1 MYGVPNAGGTGGTWA
16 DGRDGSAGARG
27 FSAPRLWVVP
37 PSAQPALRPGA
48 ALQGRPST
56 QPAVRAPLWP
66 AQEAAL
72 TTPPGCTFLSRSSY
86 TSTLDSVQGHN
97 IRTSNRIRR
106 VRASHW
112 RVSFGISLFSLHV
125 GDHAVLRTCVH
136 ASKHARMPQNHS
148 ICAIPSHKISQT
160 VIYKYVT
167 AANFRF

>member
-1 MYGVPNAGGTGGTWA
+1 MRLVVAVCCIAAEATGLERYGFYDAGGYGVYGVPNAGGTGGTWA

-86 TSTLDSVQGHN
+86 T
-97 IRTSNRIRR
+97 
-106 VRASHW
+106 
-112 RVSFGISLFSLHV
+112 
-125 GDHAVLRTCVH
+125 
-136 ASKHARMPQNHS
+136 
-148 ICAIPSHKISQT
+148 
-160 VIYKYVT
+160 
-167 AANFRF
+167 